1 MPEMTLLG
9 WFHTIFG
16 VGALLSGF
24 YTLFT
29 YKIIS
34 IINFL
39 ENDIISELK
48 GQKRF
53 HAHVAKNSLNIVLRQ
68 LKLEKENNS
77 NEKKRLREILKI
89 EGNLK
94 DLNQILC
101 EKINNE
107 EIDINNDELIDHLY
121 KTTMEKL
128 SIDQPN
134 YSGYLAEKE

>member
-1 MPEMTLLG
+1 MNNPPSKEEL
-9 WFHTIFG
+9 
-16 VGALLSGF
+16 
-24 YTLFT
+24 
-29 YKIIS
+29 IIS

-39 ENDIISELK
+39 ENDIIIELK
-48 GQKRF
+48 GQKRI

-68 LKLEKENNS
+68 LKLEEVNNS
-77 NEKKRLREILKI
+77 NEMKRLKEILKI

-107 EIDINNDELIDHLY
+107 EIDINNDDLIDHLY

-134 YSGYLAEKE
+134 YSGYLAEKK

>member
-1 MPEMTLLG
+1 MNNPPSKEEL
-9 WFHTIFG
+9 
-16 VGALLSGF
+16 
-24 YTLFT
+24 
-29 YKIIS
+29 IIS

-68 LKLEKENNS
+68 LRLEKENNS
-77 NEKKRLREILKI
+77 KEKKRLKEILKI

-134 YSGYLAEKE
+134 YSGYLDEKK

>member
-1 MPEMTLLG
+1 MNNPPSKEEL
-9 WFHTIFG
+9 
-16 VGALLSGF
+16 
-24 YTLFT
+24 
-29 YKIIS
+29 IIS

-68 LKLEKENNS
+68 LRLEKENNS
-77 NEKKRLREILKI
+77 KEKKRLKEILKI

-94 DLNQILC
+94 DLNKILC

-134 YSGYLAEKE
+134 YSGYLAEKK